1 MNIYK
6 DWKAKLESAYSF
18 MLKYSKITVWD
29 WTLIG
34 LLSETSAILEGHQ
47 IYLSGAFYYNKSTL
61 DWEAIWNLLGIN
73 QESAMITLEY
83 YSVAWIYQELFK
95 NHLTISLHDNYFIF
109 P

>member
-1 MNIYK
+1 M
-6 DWKAKLESAYSF
+6 AKLESAYSF

-34 LLSETSAILEGHQ
+34 LLSETSAKLEGHQ

-73 QESAMITLEY
+73 QESAMITLEFC
-83 YSVAWIYQELFK
+83 SIK
-95 NHLTISLHDNYFIF
+95 NLLRIIASDNFWTIILHDNYFILS
-109 P
+109 